1 MNDEAREKYYSII
14 DKKLVELFIC
24 CRNKEE
30 YHFFN
35 FSSALIKLEDEI
47 RYNEVPEQ
55 AKRRFYDYVYYL
67 NDIFNTTYSTLA
79 ISNIIYDDNAQI
91 KRINFRQTCNNGEII
106 ENTTE
111 YLYSEILNIEDDKK
125 LSHAMMQEQIQQSY
139 SWFSTYSTGMNIPMN
154 NFEDIKLMRRLKN
167 MKLSYCPDGYRPPKN
182 FAQFR
187 GDLLAM
193 SDTETIDT
201 GNKENE
207 NIFNTAIQVLIDK
220 FIKNGNLESKT
231 EASTQKAGKTKKNTN
246 IPHTDLAKKWLLISD
261 REEFIGRNKQHI
273 QGKKGKELYMYIIAM
288 QKNKQLKAINT
299 GEVRELFRFLETTF
313 GAEGSR
319 EAFNTA
325 YNTYNVN
332 KTTYYTHRAIDE
344 ICRNL
349 K

>member
-125 LSHAMMQEQIQQSY
+125 LSHAMMQEQRQQSY
-139 SWFSTYSTGMNIPMN
+139 SWFSTYTMGMDIKVI
-154 NFEDIKLMRRLKN
+154 NFEDVKLMRRLEN
-167 MKLSYCPDGYRPPKN
+167 MKLSYCPDGYRPPKD

-187 GDLLAM
+187 GDLLAASSIETSTNSIIDRNSSNISTQELFNKFTNKDS
-193 SDTETIDT
+193 SDKSTNTLIENTNPIKKNKIDT
-201 GNKENE
+201 L
-207 NIFNTAIQVLIDK
+207 VDL
-220 FIKNGNLESKT
+220 
-231 EASTQKAGKTKKNTN
+231 TKKW
-246 IPHTDLAKKWLLISD
+246 ILVSD
-261 REEFIGRNKQHI
+261 KEEFIERNKIHFINTKGKSVYIRVVAMQNNNQLKKQVYGEVAELFLFL
-273 QGKKGKELYMYIIAM
+273 QGKFNVQGT
-288 QKNKQLKAINT
+288 LKAFNNSVGLYEKNGDRYYKPEEIM
-299 GEVRELFRFLETTF
+299 ETQ
-313 GAEGSR
+313 
-319 EAFNTA
+319 
-325 YNTYNVN
+325 
-332 KTTYYTHRAIDE
+332 KL
-344 ICRNL
+344 L